1 VTSLPLVIALVMNN
15 TSDHQPIKSRSLH
28 EWLETIEA
36 SHPSEIE
43 MGLERALTVYS
54 RMRSSFS
61 KVVLVAGTNGKG
73 STIAMLERLLL
84 NAGQNVGVYT
94 SPHITQY
101 NERIRINGKNADD
114 QQIIQSFERVEAAR
128 KGIPLTY
135 FEFGTLSALSCLEC
149 ENLDIVLLEVGL
161 GGRLDAVNIVD
172 PDLAIITSID
182 IDHTDWL
189 GSDRE
194 SIGFEKAGILR
205 PGIPAI
211 YGEINPPESICQ
223 QVLAQK
229 VKMLYC
235 QQHFGM
241 APEKDLASESNKGFI
256 SDKAGHR
263 KDIQLPNCLLPEN
276 NILMALQAMEC
287 LGFSLDNRIISET
300 LDGFVVE
307 GRLEVVSDTPIVLLD
322 VGHNPHA
329 SRFLAHRLNALAKG
343 RSVYAV
349 FSALADKDIAGI
361 ISPLRSL
368 IKAWHIAPLECARAK
383 DISDI
388 SSALAEL
395 NLEYTEHLS
404 LSSAYDQAFS
414 EASESVVPSSDE
426 PEEMGIVICFGS
438 FYVVSEI
445 KENKKWTV

>member
-1 VTSLPLVIALVMNN
+1 MIYLHQVIVVMIN
-15 TSDHQPIKSRSLH
+15 TSDHQSLKPLSLL
-28 EWLETIEA
+28 EWLEKIEA

-43 MGLERALTVYS
+43 MGLERTLTVYS
-54 RMRSSFS
+54 RMRSRFS

-84 NAGQNVGVYT
+84 NAGQTVGVYT
-94 SPHITQY
+94 SPHINQY
-101 NERIRINGKNADD
+101 NERIRINGKNAED
-114 QQIIQSFERVEAAR
+114 QKIVRSFERVEAAR
-128 KGIPLTY
+128 KEIPLTY
-135 FEFGTLSALSCLEC
+135 FEFGTLGALSCLER

-205 PGIPAI
+205 PEIPAI
-211 YGEINPPESICQ
+211 YGEGNPPESICQ

-235 QQHFGM
+235 QQHFGH
-241 APEKDLASESNKGFI
+241 ASGAGFI
-256 SDKAGHR
+256 SDKDGN
-263 KDIQLPNCLLPEN
+263 KKNIQMPDCLLPEN
-276 NILMALQAMEC
+276 NMLMALQAMEC
-287 LGFSLDNRIISET
+287 LGFSLNNKIISEA

-307 GRLEVVSDTPIVLLD
+307 GRLEVVSDAPIVILD

-329 SRFLAHRLNALAKG
+329 SRFLAHRLKDIAKG

-349 FSALADKDIAGI
+349 FSALADKDVAGI
-361 ISPLRSL
+361 ISPLSSL
-368 IKAWHIAPLECARAK
+368 VKTWHIAPLNCSRAK
-383 DISDI
+383 NISDI
-388 SSALAEL
+388 SHALDEQ
-395 NLEYTEHLS
+395 NLEFTEHSS
-404 LSSAYDQAFS
+404 LSSAYDQAVF
-414 EASESVVPSSDE
+414 EASES
-426 PEEMGIVICFGS
+426 EEAGVVICFGS
-438 FYVVSEI
+438 FHVVSEI
-445 KENKKWTV
+445 KESNKWMV